1 MSMLQTFTPMQWV
14 APNCL
19 GLRVISQLL
28 FNCLNNLFIL
38 WSLPHPCSSS
48 SCRPSWGWRCCTVCR
63 TTAGRGSRPGCTAW
77 ACVPS
82 SSSPPCFISSPGRR
96 VTWGEDWSINKHSG
110 RRFMPEILVG
120 GCVFVLV
127 LFQCFQSGAFS
138 LHRLFYFWKL
148 PTFSVPF
155 LWLPVLIIC
164 FVHPFKKKIII
175 WCYFKW
181 CKADGPLWPTS
192 NLCLRSSHGISSIT
206 LSDCSN
212 KSFHTY
218 DQSPDIVSFFGK
230 DTFGQSFVF
239 LLLNN

>member
-38 WSLPHPCSSS
+38 WFLPHPCSSS
-48 SCRPSWGWRCCTVCR
+48 SCQPSWGWRCCTVCR

-120 GCVFVLV
+120 VCVFVLV

-164 FVHPFKKKIII
+164 FVHPFKKNKSGAILSDAKQTDP
-175 WCYFKW
+175 Y
-181 CKADGPLWPTS
+181 GPLLICAWGHLMEFQVLPWVTVLIKAFIHTIS
-192 NLCLRSSHGISSIT
+192 LWISWAFWKRHIWTVLC
-206 LSDCSN
+206 
-212 KSFHTY
+212 
-218 DQSPDIVSFFGK
+218 
-230 DTFGQSFVF
+230 F
-239 LLLNN
+239 LVIK